1 MGPSLK
7 SQEEIGERE
16 KDIAKSTQL
25 VFEEIIFK
33 ILNEL
38 HDNYK
43 VDNLVLS
50 GGCSFNSS
58 LNGKI
63 LENTNYKTIYI
74 PSNCGDAGGTR

>member
-1 MGPSLK
+1 MN
-7 SQEEIGERE
+7 
-16 KDIAKSTQL
+16 IAKSTQL
-25 VFEEIIFK
+25 VFEEIVFK

-63 LENTNYKTIYI
+63 LENTNLKKYI
-74 PSNCGDAGGTR
+74 FHQIVVMYMEHGSAL